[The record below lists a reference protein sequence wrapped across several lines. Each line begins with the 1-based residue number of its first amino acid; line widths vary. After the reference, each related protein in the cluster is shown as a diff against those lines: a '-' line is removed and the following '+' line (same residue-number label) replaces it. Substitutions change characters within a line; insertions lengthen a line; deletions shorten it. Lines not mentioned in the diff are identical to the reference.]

1 MLPKEFG
8 KLTSFLR
15 LILNGNQLS
24 GDIPSELGL
33 LTNLEYLDLSTNRFS
48 KLIPNIGGLLKLNY
62 LNLSNNNFGEAI
74 PVQMCNLAHLSQLDM
89 SYNLLGGEIPS
100 QIANLQSLE
109 LLNISHNNLSGLI
122 PVTFEGMH
130 GLSYVNISYNQL
142 EGPLPKNR
150 AFQDARIEALE
161 GNKRLCGNVIGMQPC
176 GEEKHIPKK
185 RPKVIFLIIF
195 PLLGTLLLVLAF
207 LGIFFFLKR
216 KWNGP
221 LTNQINDIHIEEVFS
236 ISTFNGKAIYK
247 EIIKST
253 EGFDAKFC
261 IGKGGFG
268 VVYKAKLISRNL
280 VAVKKLLPLHDGEIG
295 QQKEFLNEIR
305 ALTEKRHQNIVKLH
319 DFCSHS
325 HHSFFIYEYLERGS
339 LATILSNDGEAKE
352 LDWNKRLNIIKSVAH
367 ALSYMHHDCS
377 PPIVHRDISSKN
389 ILLDSEYVAH
399 VSDFGTT
406 KLLNRDSSNWTSLA
420 GTYGYVA
427 LGNILTIF
435 NQCTT

>member
-1 MLPKEFG
+1 
-8 KLTSFLR
+8 
-15 LILNGNQLS
+15 
-24 GDIPSELGL
+24 
-33 LTNLEYLDLSTNRFS
+33 
-48 KLIPNIGGLLKLNY
+48 
-62 LNLSNNNFGEAI
+62 
-74 PVQMCNLAHLSQLDM
+74 
-89 SYNLLGGEIPS
+89 
-100 QIANLQSLE
+100 
-109 LLNISHNNLSGLI
+109 
-122 PVTFEGMH
+122 
-130 GLSYVNISYNQL
+130 
-142 EGPLPKNR
+142 
-150 AFQDARIEALE
+150 
-161 GNKRLCGNVIGMQPC
+161 MQPC

-377 PPIVHRDISSKN
+377 PPIVNRDISSKN